1 MSPKWWLPIEI
12 DSVDLPTN
20 CLNSSFRNIK
30 SNSWFS
36 TMLLNNPRT
45 LNSLMTSSL
54 SLPSTPVEQ
63 WEKEDIVARKIRI
76 YPIQKEIFK
85 EWFGVRRFVYNKVL
99 SAIENEKEKINFMSL
114 RNKHVTF
121 KNNDSTL

>member
-1 MSPKWWLPIEI
+1 
-12 DSVDLPTN
+12 
-20 CLNSSFRNIK
+20 
-30 SNSWFS
+30 
-36 TMLLNNPRT
+36 MLLNNPRT